1 VRVFSSWLPISPY
14 SRWIRWSYVL
24 TDWMIVPLRR
34 VVPSIGMI
42 DITPIVAWL
51 GIVVVQSLLG
61 IP

>member
-1 VRVFSSWLPISPY
+1 
-14 SRWIRWSYVL
+14 
-24 TDWMIVPLRR
+24 VPLRR
-34 VVPSIGMI
+34 VIPSIGMI